1 MAIVGLRRTGRR
13 ASAPPTPGE
22 LAAAQRLRAM
32 ASAKRQEN
40 NRVRRIQE
48 IAYARM
54 MSARGKTNA
63 RASFRSSGGVGAA
76 RWTVTPAGNYRRAGA
91 SAIRQR

>member
-1 MAIVGLRRTGRR
+1 MPNRQA
-13 ASAPPTPGE
+13 
-22 LAAAQRLRAM
+22 LAAAQAQRLRAM

-48 IAYARM
+48 LAHARM
-54 MSARGKTNA
+54 GSAQGKTNA
-63 RASFRSSGGVGAA
+63 RTSFRASGGVGAA